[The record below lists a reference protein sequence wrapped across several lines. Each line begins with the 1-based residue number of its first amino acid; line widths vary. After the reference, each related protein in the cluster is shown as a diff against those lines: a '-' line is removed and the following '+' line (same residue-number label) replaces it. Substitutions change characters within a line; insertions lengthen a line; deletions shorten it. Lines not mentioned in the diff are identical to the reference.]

1 MPGTAARTLASH
13 RHEMRGR
20 VFDAFSQLLYER
32 GYDALTLA
40 DIAKSAGMART
51 AIYNYFPD
59 KETLL
64 LAFTD
69 HEMDSVFSELR
80 IELYRVDDPI
90 DRLRVYARSQLTYF
104 ATNHLPPGPA
114 LRAVLSAPGYAVM
127 HRHAETL
134 ELILRGI
141 LAEAAADGRIP
152 PGVVDDGQTVALIN
166 ACLASGRVGDL
177 AGEELDAAIVAT
189 EEFILRAVGAVPADG
204 GLRDSK
210 PNS

>member
-1 MPGTAARTLASH
+1 VPRSATRTLAEH

-20 VFDAFSQLLYER
+20 VFDAFSRLLYER

-69 HEMDSVFSELR
+69 HEMDTVFSDLR

-90 DRLRVYARSQLTYF
+90 DRLRVYVRSQLTYF
-104 ATNHLPPGPA
+104 AGNHLPPGPA
-114 LRAVLSAPGYAVM
+114 LRSVLSADGYAVM

-134 ELILRGI
+134 GLILSTI
-141 LAEAAADGRIP
+141 LSEAAADGRIP
-152 PGVVDDGQTVALIN
+152 RAVAADGETVGLVN
-166 ACLASGRVGDL
+166 ACLTAGRVRDL
-177 AGEELDAAIVAT
+177 EGAALEAAIAST
-189 EEFILRAVGAVPADG
+189 EAFILRAVGAFEAVG
-204 GLRDSK
+204 GLDA
-210 PNS
+210 